1 MSSDKFG
8 LIVLGGG
15 SAGLTAAR
23 FANEL
28 GVKVLLA
35 ERNKIGGD
43 CTWIGCIPSKTLIK
57 VANIAQEMRTADRFG
72 LPSMEPPIDLSKVMN
87 HVQDV
92 VQEIYAEETPERLQK
107 QGIEVILGNPT
118 FVDSKTISIDS
129 QEIAGDKFLICT
141 GARPFI
147 PPVKGLSKT
156 DFHTYETI
164 FSLSELPKSLIV
176 IGGGPIGCELS
187 QAFKRLGSQVTIL
200 TNVSRLMPR
209 DEPEASKIILRVFE
223 KEGIK
228 LHFNSGISKV
238 WQKKDGIHVQ
248 DKENEIVGDAL
259 LVAVGRRPNIE
270 NLGLEN
276 AKVDYSERGILIDQK
291 LRTSQKH
298 IFAAGD
304 CVADNLQFT
313 HYAGFQGWIAA
324 RNALLPG
331 SSTGQLDAASI
342 PWTTFTSPEIAHVG
356 IMENKARKR
365 YSKVKTYICGFDMVD
380 RARTDS
386 STDGFLKL
394 ILKNDGTIIGATIV
408 SARAG
413 ESLQEWVAAIKHE
426 MNISD
431 IASHIHVYPTYT
443 SLAMDMAAT
452 ISLESFL
459 SSAKGKIVRFFT

>member
-1 MSSDKFG
+1 LSSNKFG
-8 LIVLGGG
+8 FIVLGGG
-15 SAGLTAAR
+15 STGLTAAR
-23 FANEL
+23 FANDL
-28 GVKVLLA
+28 GTEVLLV
-35 ERNKIGGD
+35 EKNKIGGD
-43 CTWIGCIPSKTLIK
+43 CTWTGCVPSKTLIK
-57 VANIAQEMRTADRFG
+57 AANVAHEMRTADRFG
-72 LPSMEPPIDLSKVMN
+72 LPPIEPTVDLSKVMN

-92 VQEIYAEETPERLQK
+92 IQEVYEEETPERLQK
-107 QGIEVILGNPT
+107 QGIEVLVGTPT
-118 FVDSKTISIDS
+118 FVDSKTISINN
-129 QEIAGDKFLICT
+129 QEIVGDKFLICT
-141 GARPFI
+141 GAHPFI
-147 PPVKGLSKT
+147 PPIEGLSKV

-164 FSLSELPKSLIV
+164 FSLSELPKRLIV

-187 QAFKRLGSQVTIL
+187 QAFSRLGSQVTIL
-200 TNVSRLMPR
+200 TNVTRLMPR
-209 DEPEASKIILRVFE
+209 DEPEASDVIQRVFE

-228 LHFNSGISKV
+228 LHFNSEISKV

-248 DKENEIVGDAL
+248 DRDNEIVGDVL
-259 LVAVGRRPNIE
+259 LIAVGRRPNIE
-270 NLGLEN
+270 NLALEN
-276 AKVDYSERGILIDQK
+276 AKVDYSDRGILVDQK

-313 HYAGFQGWIAA
+313 HYAGFQGWIAT

-356 IMENKARKR
+356 VMEHEAKKKD
-365 YSKVKTYICGFDMVD
+365 SKVKSYFCGFDMVD
-380 RARTDS
+380 RARTDDN
-386 STDGFLKL
+386 TDGFLKI

-426 MNISD
+426 LNISD
-431 IASHIHVYPTYT
+431 IANHIHVYPTYT

-452 ISLESFL
+452 ISVESFL
-459 SSAKGKIVRFFT
+459 SSAKGKIVRFFA

>member
-1 MSSDKFG
+1 MSSIKFG
-8 LIVLGGG
+8 FIVLGGG
-15 SAGLTAAR
+15 STGLTAAR
-23 FANEL
+23 FANDL
-28 GVKVLLA
+28 GVKVLLV
-35 ERNKIGGD
+35 EKSKIGGD
-43 CTWIGCIPSKTLIK
+43 CTWTGCVPSKTLIK
-57 VANIAQEMRTADRFG
+57 AANVVHEMRTADRFG
-72 LPSMEPPIDLSKVMN
+72 LPPIETAINLSKVMN

-92 VQEIYAEETPERLQK
+92 IQEVYAEETPERLQK
-107 QGIEVILGNPT
+107 QGIEVLLGNPT
-118 FVDSKTISIDS
+118 FVDSKRISIDG

-141 GARPFI
+141 GARSFI
-147 PPVKGLSKT
+147 PPIEGLSKT

-164 FSLSELPKSLIV
+164 FSLSELPKNLIV
-176 IGGGPIGCELS
+176 IGGGPIGCELG
-187 QAFKRLGSQVTIL
+187 QAFSRLGSQVTIL

-209 DEPEASKIILRVFE
+209 DEPEASEVIQRVFE

-228 LHFNSGISKV
+228 LHFDSEIRRI
-238 WQKKDGIHVQ
+238 WQNKDGIHVQ
-248 DKENEIVGDAL
+248 DQNNEIAGDAL
-259 LVAVGRRPNIE
+259 LIAVGRRPNIK

-276 AKVDYSERGILIDQK
+276 AKVDYSERGILVDQK

-313 HYAGFQGWIAA
+313 HYAGFQGWIAT

-331 SSTGQLDAASI
+331 SSTGQLNAASI

-356 IMENKARKR
+356 IMENEARKR
-365 YSKVKTYICGFDMVD
+365 DSKVKSYICSFDMVD
-380 RARTDS
+380 RARTDR
-386 STDGFLKL
+386 STDGFLKI

-443 SLAMDMAAT
+443 SLAMDMAAN
-452 ISLESFL
+452 ISVESFL
-459 SSAKGKIVRFFT
+459 SSKKGKIVRFFT